1 VADIPRGPLYVNR
14 RELPPVTAVVF
25 TAGFLLTLAPLLVT
39 LPVGQQQCASAPEIQ
54 RVVVD
59 TSHGQPIT
67 LQPVVAATPVVV
79 APHYAP
85 QFQRQ
90 QPSDSTRGSSQGLLA
105 GTSRP
110 FQNLQ
115 WSAPDRLRPVVD
127 TSQSSYPTTHPFVV
141 VPLPPGGTNFVATA
155 SYQFHWQ
162 VQNTSLGTP
171 YTLYVPPPPG
181 TGEYAFTFIGV

>member
-1 VADIPRGPLYVNR
+1 LYVNR

-67 LQPVVAATPVVV
+67 LQPVVAA
-79 APHYAP
+79 
-85 QFQRQ
+85 Q
-90 QPSDSTRGSSQGLLA
+90 L
-105 GTSRP
+105 P